1 MSIANLT
8 LAVAKSRKRDGEPDA
23 FFIRC
28 TAFGKTAEAVG
39 RYTAKGS
46 RIMTEGELQIETYT
60 DKQGQSRTST
70 SVAVSRVEFL
80 DSRQDS
86 QRQQAQPQTP
96 PQTPPQA
103 EFQPTP
109 QAQDPWSVSSY
120 APSYQQQKLQPGD
133 FAPIEPEVSDD
144 PDLPF

>member
-1 MSIANLT
+1 MAVANLT
-8 LAVAKSRKRDGEPDA
+8 LAVPKNRKRDGEPEA
-23 FFIRC
+23 YFIRC

-39 RYTAKGS
+39 KYTTKGS
-46 RIMTEGELQIETYT
+46 RIMAEGELQIETYT
-60 DKQGQSRTST
+60 DKQGQSRTAT
-70 SVAVSRVEFL
+70 SVAVQRVEFL

-86 QRQQAQPQTP
+86 QRQTAIQ
-96 PQTPPQA
+96 PQA

-109 QAQDPWSVSSY
+109 QVQDPWSVSSY

-133 FAPIEPEVSDD
+133 FAPIEPDISQD

>member
-8 LAVAKSRKRDGEPDA
+8 LAVPKSRKRDGEPDA
-23 FFIRC
+23 YFIRC
-28 TAFGKTAEAVG
+28 TAFGKTAEAVQ

-46 RIMTEGELQIETYT
+46 RIMAEGELQIEAYT
-60 DKQGQSRTST
+60 DKQGQSRTAT
-70 SVAVSRVEFL
+70 SVSVQRIEFL

-86 QRQQAQPQTP
+86 QRQTAIQ
-96 PQTPPQA
+96 PQA
-103 EFQPTP
+103 EFQPA
-109 QAQDPWSVSSY
+109 QQSQDPWSAASY

-133 FAPIEPEVSDD
+133 FAPVEPEVSDD

>member
-1 MSIANLT
+1 MSVANLT

-23 FFIRC
+23 YFIRC
-28 TAFGKTAEAVG
+28 TAFGKTAEAVQ

-46 RIMTEGELQIETYT
+46 RIMAEGELQIEAYT
-60 DKQGQSRTST
+60 DKQGQNRTSI
-70 SVAVSRVEFL
+70 SVSVQRVEFL

-86 QRQQAQPQTP
+86 QRQQPQPQ
-96 PQTPPQA
+96 PQLQA

>member
-1 MSIANLT
+1 MAIANLT
-8 LAVAKSRKRDGEPDA
+8 LAVPKSRKRDGEPDA

-46 RIMTEGELQIETYT
+46 RIMAEGELQIETYT
-60 DKQGQSRTST
+60 DKQGQSRTVT

-80 DSRQDS
+80 DSRQDN
-86 QRQQAQPQTP
+86 QRQQPQ
-96 PQTPPQA
+96 PQA

-120 APSYQQQKLQPGD
+120 APSYQQQKLQTGD
-133 FAPIEPEVSDD
+133 FAPVEPEVSDD

>member
-1 MSIANLT
+1 MPVANLT

-23 FFIRC
+23 YFIRC

-39 RYTAKGS
+39 KYTAKGS
-46 RIMTEGELQIETYT
+46 RIMAEGELQIEAYT
-60 DKQGQSRTST
+60 DKQGQQRSYT
-70 SVAVSRVEFL
+70 SVSVSRVEFL

-86 QRQQAQPQTP
+86 QRQTAIQ
-96 PQTPPQA
+96 PQA
-103 EFQPTP
+103 EFQPAP
-109 QAQDPWSVSSY
+109 QSQDPWSVSSY

-133 FAPIEPEVSDD
+133 FTPIEPDISQD

>member
-1 MSIANLT
+1 MAISNLT
-8 LAVAKSRKRDGEPDA
+8 LAVPKSRKRDGEPDA

-46 RIMTEGELQIETYT
+46 RIMAEGELQIEAYA
-60 DKQGQSRTST
+60 DKQGQSRTAT
-70 SVAVSRVEFL
+70 SVSVQRVEFL

-86 QRQQAQPQTP
+86 QRQTAIQ
-96 PQTPPQA
+96 PQA

-120 APSYQQQKLQPGD
+120 APSYQQQKLQTGD
-133 FAPIEPEVSDD
+133 FAPVEPEVSDD